1 MLTIARI
8 ILAALVSFAAGAAVG
23 WYKAAQHYR
32 EQRDVEIAAAVL
44 KAREEEKQIAKDHER
59 IINDALKNAERNASD
74 ALDAKKAAEGAR
86 DAARAAV
93 ARARRLCAQP
103 APNGASPAPTPAEP
117 STAADDPIGV
127 LGRVFAECGEQ
138 LAAVADFADRSRLAG
153 LTCERA
159 YDSAREALKP
169 H

>member
-59 IINDALKNAERNASD
+59 IINDALKNAERNAAD
-74 ALDAKKAAEGAR
+74 ALDAKKAADGAR

-103 APNGASPAPTPAEP
+103 APNGASPTSAPAEGGY
-117 STAADDPIGV
+117 AADAILEV
-127 LGRVFAECGEQ
+127 FGRIFYECGSE
-138 LAAVADFADRSRLAG
+138 LAEMGERADECRTAG
-153 LTCERA
+153 LTCQRSYNA
-159 YDSAREALKP
+159 ARDALAP